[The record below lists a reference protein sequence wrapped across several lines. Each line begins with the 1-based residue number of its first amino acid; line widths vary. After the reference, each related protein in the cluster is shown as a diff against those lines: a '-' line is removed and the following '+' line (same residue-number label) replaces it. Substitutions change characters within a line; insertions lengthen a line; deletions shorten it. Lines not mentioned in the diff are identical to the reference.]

1 MLEFFKATDKKKE
14 IKVPDTTTEEKIK
27 EAARVVFLK
36 KGYAATRTR
45 DIAEEAGINLAL
57 LNYYFRSKEKLFDII
72 MLETVNGFIQTM
84 TTVLNDEKSTLEKKV
99 ELIASNYIDF
109 VLKEPNIPIFMLS
122 EMRNNADGLLERMPV
137 IQPIMKSTFFIQH
150 QDYVAKG
157 KITEPNPFH
166 FFLNLLA
173 LTIFPFI
180 SSPLVKLIGGVND
193 AQYETMM
200 QDRKKLIPV
209 WIKAMMKAK

>member
-1 MLEFFKATDKKKE
+1 MAKSKE
-14 IKVPDTTTEEKIK
+14 VKIVDTSTEEKIK

-72 MLETVNGFIQTM
+72 MLETVTGFIQTM
-84 TTVLNDEKSTLEKKV
+84 TIILNDEKSTLEKKV

-137 IQPIMKSTFFIQH
+137 IQPIMKSTFFVQH
-150 QDYVAKG
+150 QQYVIEG
-157 KITEPNPFH
+157 KIKEPNPFH
-166 FFLNLLA
+166 FFMNLLA
-173 LTIFPFI
+173 LTVFPFI
-180 SSPLVKLIGGVND
+180 ASPLLKLVGGASD
-193 AQYETMM
+193 AQFTKMM
-200 QDRKKLIPV
+200 QERKKLIPV

>member
-1 MLEFFKATDKKKE
+1 MTKGKKAKP
-14 IKVPDTTTEEKIK
+14 IDTTTEEKIK

-57 LNYYFRSKEKLFDII
+57 LNYYFRSKEKLFNII

-84 TTVLNDEKSTLEKKV
+84 TTILNDEKSTLEKKV

-109 VLKEPNIPIFMLS
+109 VLREPNIPIFMLS

-137 IQPIMKSTFFIQH
+137 IQPILKSTFFKQH

-157 KITEPNPFH
+157 KITEPNPFQ

-193 AQYETMM
+193 TQFETMM
-200 QDRKKLIPV
+200 QERKKLIPV

>member
-72 MLETVNGFIQTM
+72 MLETVTGFMQSM
-84 TTVLNDEKSTLEKKV
+84 TIILNDEKTTLEKKV

-109 VLKEPNIPIFMLS
+109 VLREPNIPIFILS
-122 EMRNNADGLLERMPV
+122 EMRNNADGMLEKLP
-137 IQPIMKSTFFIQH
+137 ILQPIMKSTFFIQH

-157 KITEPNPFH
+157 KIVEPNPFH
-166 FFLNLLA
+166 FLINLLA
-173 LTIFPFI
+173 LTVFPFI
-180 SSPLVKLIGGVND
+180 ASPLLKLVGGASD
-193 AQYETMM
+193 AQFTKMM
-200 QDRKKLIPV
+200 QERKKLIPV
-209 WIKAMMKAK
+209 WVKAMMKAK